1 MGAKSKEKI
10 KVLFVCLGN
19 ICRSPMAEGTFT
31 YLVNKAGLSNSFEI
45 DSAGTAGY
53 HIGALADERMR
64 EVASSHGIKLLSKAR
79 QIQVGD
85 LTYYDY
91 ILAMDETNFQDIQ
104 NMWKTNLTNLYLM
117 RDFDTQGS
125 EKNVPD
131 PYYGGLSGFKEVFQI
146 QMRASENLLKTIMS
160 KTD

>member
-1 MGAKSKEKI
+1 MMKGKKKI

-19 ICRSPMAEGTFT
+19 ICRSPMAEGAFNH
-31 YLVNKAGLSNSFEI
+31 LVEKAGLQDQFEV

-53 HIGALADERMR
+53 HIGNLADERMR
-64 EVASSHGIKLLSKAR
+64 KTALSHGIKLLSKAR

-104 NMWKTNLTNLYLM
+104 NMWKIKLTNLYLM
-117 RDFDTQGS
+117 RDFDLLGS
-125 EKNVPD
+125 DKNVPD
-131 PYYGGLSGFKEVFQI
+131 PYYGGLSGFEEVFEI
-146 QMRASENLLKTIMS
+146 QLRTSEYLLKTIRGEIA
-160 KTD
+160 